1 MANRARPTLQK
12 RQRERERQQRQK
24 DKAARREEAKQR
36 RAAAPQRTGDHDPD
50 IDHIV
55 PGPQPLADWQV
66 EMKEEEEAAKKAAE
80 QQAQADE

>member
-24 DKAARREEAKQR
+24 DKLARREESKQR
-36 RAAAPQRTGDHDPD
+36 RATAPDRAGEQDPD

-55 PGPQPLADWQV
+55 PGPQPLADWQI

-80 QQAQADE
+80 QQQQADE

>member
-24 DKAARREEAKQR
+24 DKAVRREETKVR
-36 RAAAPQRTGDHDPD
+36 RADSPERPDGSDPD
-50 IDHIV
+50 IEGMV
-55 PGPQPLADWQV
+55 AGPQPLADWQI

-80 QQAQADE
+80 QQVEVEE